1 MNTKIHV
8 FDLREEQWFAK
19 HLSASSPQSW
29 ERALDAVL
37 PGRRGT
43 DCVSS
48 TELAECIYFA
58 AVMPQDIA
66 PTRFLSYCRQEGVPY
81 CEELEVNAIQHLE
94 SLLIQPGH
102 AARLLR
108 FDLSLDYAEV
118 HYLAENP
125 RLRVHCFSY
134 EDSTPNPQRA
144 FTVTRLPQPVIQQLV
159 DYAQYG
165 FPIHTK

>member
-1 MNTKIHV
+1 MRTEILAS
-8 FDLREEQWFAK
+8 DLREEQWFAK

-29 ERALDAVL
+29 ERAVDAVL

-48 TELAECIYFA
+48 TELAQCIYFA

-66 PTRFLSYCRQEGVPY
+66 PQRFLSYCRQEGVPY
-81 CEELEVNAIQHLE
+81 CEELEVNALEHLE
-94 SLLIQPGH
+94 SLLIFPGH
-102 AARLLR
+102 AARLIRL
-108 FDLSLDYAEV
+108 DLSLDYAEV
-118 HYLAENP
+118 HYLAEDP
-125 RLRVHCFSY
+125 RQRVHSFTY
-134 EDSTPNPQRA
+134 EDTTPYQRA

-165 FPIHTK
+165 FPTHTK